1 MLPLDEALHPPVGI
15 VIRSQPGNRLAGVFQ
30 VVKLPLRH
38 GVPDEVFDPRRVGDL
53 PAFLP
58 LLFLSGV
65 ELGFFLRSDARAP
78 CGTQLGQP
86 LHFAPKLLGRPA
98 AHRQPPLSALDFALA
113 SSIPTV
119 RLPFN
124 GALTGLQA
132 AGPTWGPASSLSWR
146 CPRQE
151 LRHGRPLPVR
161 PYLQG

>member
-1 MLPLDEALHPPVGI
+1 MFALDEALHPPVGI
-15 VIRSQPGNRLAGVFQ
+15 VIRSQPGNRLAGIFQ

-65 ELGFFLRSDARAP
+65 ELGLFVRSDTRAP
-78 CGTQLGQP
+78 CGSQLGQP

-98 AHRQPPLSALDFALA
+98 AHRQSPLSALDFALA

-124 GALTGLQA
+124 GTLTR
-132 AGPTWGPASSLSWR
+132 PTWGPATWGRASSLSWR
-146 CPRQE
+146 CPSQE
-151 LRHGRPLPVR
+151 L
-161 PYLQG
+161 